1 MLLYAFGAIFV
12 QALFF
17 LFSSGLSRFQLFFRF
32 KSNHRKKKLSTA
44 TTNELDKV
52 SARL

>member
-32 KSNHRKKKLSTA
+32 KSNHRKKNKLSTA
-44 TTNELDKV
+44 TNELDKV
-52 SARL
+52 SSRL